1 MKPLLYGG
9 LALSLAANGVLAFV
23 VWRRPAPS
31 SVAAVESASAITSP
45 SRPQA
50 AAASEAEPA
59 SVPMRWRGGRA
70 DDDRR
75 ALIRDLR
82 NAGFPPKLIHAAV
95 LAAYKRELSESN
107 PVNEF
112 PYWRHYSKEA
122 QQASQVHQM
131 EGERKVEALLDSELP
146 LTSRLT
152 AQDRERKYGSLS
164 DDKIMAIQALEKKF
178 KETGTALALAS
189 ATTADRTVLMQQSQ
203 ELMKA
208 QEEALAAV
216 LTDDERVEY
225 NMRNSSTAQQLANN
239 VNDLSLAESEFRAL
253 YQARSSFEAANPPL
267 MGTIQMADA
276 AAREVAEA
284 AYYEQAKAAL
294 GAERFYQ
301 YLTKSDVRYREVA
314 RLSAQFPAITPEVAY
329 QIRQMQIEAQQT
341 QARLMQGGRPDGN
354 AIMAARTEMS
364 NRLEALVGPAA
375 AEAVRRTPYGS
386 LLSNPTVIRQSAPVP
401 IN

>member
-9 LALSLAANGVLAFV
+9 LALSLAANGVLAYV
-23 VWRRPAPS
+23 ALSRPAPAP
-31 SVAAVESASAITSP
+31 VAAVEANSSSIKP
-45 SRPQA
+45 SRAPA
-50 AAASEAEPA
+50 AAAAEADPA
-59 SVPMRWRGGRA
+59 SVPMRWRSGRS

-95 LAAYKRELSESN
+95 LATYKRELAETN

-131 EGERKVEALLDSELP
+131 EGERKFEALLESELP
-146 LTSRLT
+146 LASRLT
-152 AQDRERKYGSLS
+152 AQDRERKYGSLG
-164 DDKIMAIQALEKKF
+164 DDKIMAIQSLEKKF
-178 KETGTALALAS
+178 REAGTALALAS
-189 ATTADRTVLMQQSQ
+189 VTSADRTALMQQSQ
-203 ELMKA
+203 ALMKA

-216 LTDDERVEY
+216 LTEDERMEY
-225 NMRNSSTAQQLANN
+225 NMRNSSTAQQLAGNLS
-239 VNDLSLAESEFRAL
+239 DLALAESDFRAL
-253 YQARSSFEAANPPL
+253 YQARSSFEAANPPF
-267 MGTIQMADA
+267 MGNIQMADA

-301 YLTKSDVRYREVA
+301 YLTKSDMRYREVA
-314 RLSAQFPAITPEVAY
+314 RLSAQFPSITPEVAY
-329 QIRQMQIEAQQT
+329 QIRQLQTEAQQT

-354 AIMAARTEMS
+354 AIMAARAEMS
-364 NRLEALVGPAA
+364 SRLEALVGPAA

-386 LLSNPTVIRQSAPVP
+386 LLSNPTVIRPSAPVP
-401 IN
+401 LN